1 MRLALLLCVLG
12 CLGCTH
18 QVQQSIQEHSEAKI
32 DSEQHTR
39 ADEKKTE
46 NTETHSEKHTGPTTR
61 TENDVETKFGW
72 VEEPGQVE
80 DRTMPMPVQGA
91 VVQGNGEIARKPP
104 PKYVWKPLD
113 VKKRTIVTK
122 TGPVDIEKNTE
133 KQVEKAAEK
142 TTDGK
147 LKAETEDDKKGKT
160 VTTDASG
167 WSAIPLEWKLIGG
180 AVLLL
185 IGICVIAYINVS
197 WLGLPVKLIR
207 AGFAFVKGL
216 FK

>member
-12 CLGCTH
+12 CTH
-18 QVQQSIQEHSEAKI
+18 QVQQSMQSHSEASI
-32 DSEQHTR
+32 DSEKHTR

-46 NTETHSEKHTGPTTR
+46 NTETHSEKHSGPTTR
-61 TENDVETKFGW
+61 TENDTETKFGW
-72 VEEPGQVE
+72 VEEPGQ
-80 DRTMPMPVQGA
+80 RATGA
-91 VVQGNGEIARKPP
+91 MTTQGNAVPPPP

-113 VKKRTIVTK
+113 VKKRKIVTT
-122 TGPVDIEKNTE
+122 TGPVDVEKNTE

-147 LKAETEDDKKGKT
+147 LKAKTEDDKKGKT

-167 WSAIPLEWKLIGG
+167 WSAIPLKWKLIGAG
-180 AVLLL
+180 VLLL
-185 IGICVIAYINVS
+185 IGVGVIAYINVS
-197 WLGLPVKLIR
+197 WLGLPVKIVR
-207 AGFAFVKGL
+207 AGFAFVRGL